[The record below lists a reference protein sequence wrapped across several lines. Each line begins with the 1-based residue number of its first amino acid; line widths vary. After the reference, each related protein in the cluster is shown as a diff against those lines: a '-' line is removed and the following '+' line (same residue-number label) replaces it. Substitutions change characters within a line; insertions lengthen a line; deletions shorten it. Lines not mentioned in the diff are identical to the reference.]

1 VATVTPHL
9 RQELSRRGIECF
21 IGEGGTISDHAV
33 FEPPCGLKW
42 MATHHTVSLG
52 AFSYAVSGFYSEVM
66 IGRYCS
72 FGDNVQV
79 GRGAHP
85 VDWMS
90 TSPFFYAGE
99 RLFNIGTEFEQS
111 AEYTAYRPGHP
122 GDIPVRNSRTV
133 NDFLKRTTIGH
144 DVWIGHGAFIA
155 PGVTIGN
162 GAVVAGQAVVTKD
175 VPPYAIVGGN
185 PAQILRMRFDLHK
198 CAALQAL
205 AWWRFAP
212 WQLAGVPFA
221 DVGKAIPQLRTL
233 IADLTPYA
241 PAKVRIADITAAQ

>member
-1 VATVTPHL
+1 
-9 RQELSRRGIECF
+9 
-21 IGEGGTISDHAV
+21 
-33 FEPPCGLKW
+33 
-42 MATHHTVSLG
+42 
-52 AFSYAVSGFYSEVM
+52 
-66 IGRYCS
+66 
-72 FGDNVQV
+72 
-79 GRGAHP
+79 
-85 VDWMS
+85 
-90 TSPFFYAGE
+90 
-99 RLFNIGTEFEQS
+99 
-111 AEYTAYRPGHP
+111 
-122 GDIPVRNSRTV
+122 V

-241 PAKVRIADITAAQ
+241 PAKVPAGQDAAATAPPAPRPARLSARAAGSPPRRTPPIAGRRSRPPSLPRRDAPAGSA